1 MYNITLDF
9 QHNEDPIEK
18 IFDDENSFSK
28 QTQDEEDDSGDDED
42 DDDTDYVILPS
53 NDEGLT

>member
-9 QHNEDPIEK
+9 QHNEDPKEE
-18 IFDDENSFSK
+18 IFDDDPLFIKSE
-28 QTQDEEDDSGDDED
+28 DEVNVESDDDDG

>member
-9 QHNEDPIEK
+9 QHYEDPKEK
-18 IFDDENSFSK
+18 IFDDDPFYIKPEDEVNEN
-28 QTQDEEDDSGDDED
+28 TDDED

>member
-9 QHNEDPIEK
+9 QHYEDPKEK
-18 IFDDENSFSK
+18 IFDDDSTYIKPEDEVNEN
-28 QTQDEEDDSGDDED
+28 TDDED